1 MFNIIVDY
9 LTINKILFNEQFGI
23 RAGYSIEHEH
33 ALSELNDQICDFLI
47 L

>member
-9 LTINKILFNEQFGI
+9 LTVNKILFNKQFGF
-23 RAGYSIEHEH
+23 RAGYSTGHEH
-33 ALSELNDQICDFLI
+33 ALSELYDQICDFMI